1 MVMALDAW
9 VDAGSAATSAA
20 TLLADG
26 ATSIAGIDADA
37 LYDYRARR
45 PTLRIEDGRPVHLD
59 WPSLAV
65 LHRRF
70 TKRDVLILSGP
81 EPDYRWQEL
90 AADLVLLAED
100 LGVTEW
106 LTLGAIPAAVPHTRP
121 VPVLGIQSRTGLLLG
136 GVEPGPAGTMKV
148 PAAAVSVVDMAIAEA
163 GIPTV
168 GYFAQVPHYVSG
180 EYPAAAVALIRA
192 AERHIGDSLT
202 TALLE
207 LEARSIDTRLDA
219 AAAADESTTLLHQ
232 PSRGDGRRV
241 TPALRRRAHR
251 GDRALPAR
259 PRHGQRAHPL
269 GSGPPR
275 GRQAAPVTR
284 PAGASAAR
292 GCAPG
297 SRPRRTPGSC
307 PGPPSPVGTWPRSPD
322 PRQPEDPPARRPRD
336 PR

>member
-1 MVMALDAW
+1 VTLYHLLDHPELDAPLMVMALDAW

-20 TLLADG
+20 TLLAEG
-26 ATSIAGIDADA
+26 ATRVAGLDADA

-59 WPSLAV
+59 WPNLAV

-81 EPDYRWQEL
+81 EPDYRWREL

-192 AERHIGDSLT
+192 AERHIGDSIT

-219 AAAADESTTLLHQ
+219 AAAADESTRSYIGRLEEMVDESRL
-232 PSRGDGRRV
+232 PSGDELIGEIERFLRDRG
-241 TPALRRRAHR
+241 P
-251 GDRALPAR
+251 
-259 PRHGQRAHPL
+259 
-269 GSGPPR
+269 GSGPIH
-275 GRQAAPVTR
+275 
-284 PAGASAAR
+284 
-292 GCAPG
+292 
-297 SRPRRTPGSC
+297 
-307 PGPPSPVGTWPRSPD
+307 
-322 PRQPEDPPARRPRD
+322 
-336 PR
+336 